1 MLLLGDTFPDFEAM
15 TTDGFL
21 RIHDFIAN
29 SWCILFSHP
38 ADFTP
43 VCTTE
48 LARAAQLTSEFAKR
62 NCKMIALSCNDMSS
76 HLSWLE
82 DIKHYANIEASH
94 KFPYPIIDDQ
104 HRILAIRLGM
114 IENYNA
120 KTSERFSKTGLP
132 LTCRAVSVFRL
143 NQIALTAHLE

>member
-1 MLLLGDTFPDFEAM
+1 MLLLGDKFPDFEAM
-15 TTDGFL
+15 TTDGPIKF
-21 RIHDFIAN
+21 HQFIGD

-38 ADFTP
+38 DDFTP

-48 LARAAQLTSEFAKR
+48 LARAAQLAPEFAKR
-62 NCKMIALSCNDMSS
+62 NCKMIALSCNDMAS

-82 DIKHYANIEASH
+82 DIKHYANIERSV

-114 IENYNA
+114 IENNSMA
-120 KTSERFSKTGLP
+120 KQVGMP
-132 LTCRAVSVFRL
+132 LTCRAVSFLCLILLLIIL
-143 NQIALTAHLE
+143 N